1 MATVIDSLLITLGLD
16 TSKFNDAQKKAVE
29 SLRKTDE
36 QAKKTNDNLQRN
48 TKQTTEGFEKAKDAM
63 VSFGTAALSVGAI
76 VNFASKL
83 QNTNMELYN
92 SSKITGKSAVELQSW
107 GNAVE
112 AAGGKTETFINSI
125 KSIQEQLASI
135 PITGDTGL
143 FKFLG
148 PLSNVS
154 GDTGVDVEKHTV
166 NIQKLANA
174 IKKFSELRG
183 VAEAK
188 TIAQG
193 LGFTEQ
199 DFIAML
205 QGGDALSKLEKHY
218 EEVNKSIEQN
228 TELSRKAREEMTN
241 LWTNIEGH
249 GQDALNSLYKTI
261 NNISQNPFFTKIIN
275 FLDKLLSYAIN
286 ISPIKGLEILTG
298 EGSLL
303 PSLEKYKKEANAF
316 LDIEEKPS
324 LKPTQQSSSG
334 NAKASSGNAKPL
346 LDYFKSQ
353 GWNDV
358 EAAAIVGGLSY
369 ESGGL
374 NPKALNPDKVHYGLA
389 QWSPERQA
397 DFKNWAGFDIHDA
410 RADMMKQAQFVQW
423 ELTHTE
429 KAWGAALT
437 KAAMNGYEAS
447 KAMFGYERPGDNSL
461 NARNNLASQYYAM
474 TGASATSPM
483 NQNTNNSN
491 TTITIGSIPIHTKAT
506 DGVGIAKEIGPAI
519 QNDSLMHFGMVGNR

>member
-1 MATVIDSLLITLGLD
+1 MATVIDSLLIELGLD

-125 KSIQEQLASI
+125 KSIQERLASI

-174 IKKFSELRG
+174 IKKFSEVRG

-249 GQDALNSLYKTI
+249 GQDALNGLYKTI

-298 EGSLL
+298 EGSL
-303 PSLEKYKKEANAF
+303 SEKS
-316 LDIEEKPS
+316 S

-358 EAAAIVGGLSY
+358 QAAAIVGGLSY
-369 ESGGL
+369 ESVGL
-374 NPKALNPDKVHYGLA
+374 NSKALNPDKVHYGLA
-389 QWSPERQA
+389 QWSAERQA
-397 DFKNWAGFDIHDA
+397 DFKNWSGFDIHDA

-429 KAWGAALT
+429 KASGAALT
-437 KAAMNGYEAS
+437 KAAMNVYEAS

-461 NARNNLASQYYAM
+461 NARYNLASQYYGM
-474 TGASATSPM
+474 TGA
-483 NQNTNNSN
+483 NTNAPSANN
-491 TTITIGSIPIHTKAT
+491 VTTNTITIGSIPIHTKAT

>member
-112 AAGGKTETFINSI
+112 AAGGKTETFIDSI
-125 KSIQEQLASI
+125 KNLRTRLASAPMTGDFSFI
-135 PITGDTGL
+135 EPLARLQNIAGDTGIDA
-143 FKFLG
+143 
-148 PLSNVS
+148 P
-154 GDTGVDVEKHTV
+154 
-166 NIQKLANA
+166 NA
-174 IKKFSELRG
+174 TINIKKLSDAFKKYVEIRGEKGAAELQSIG
-183 VAEAK
+183 
-188 TIAQG
+188 QG

-199 DFIAML
+199 DVIAML

-228 TELSRKAREEMTN
+228 AELSRKAREEMTN

-249 GQDALNSLYKTI
+249 GQDALNSLYKAI
-261 NNISQNPFFTKIIN
+261 NNLSQNPFFTKLLN
-275 FLDKLLSYAIN
+275 FLDKLIDLSIKIN
-286 ISPIKGLEILTG
+286 PIQL
-298 EGSLL
+298 
-303 PSLEKYKKEANAF
+303 LEKTPEGVWEQFKSNLKETEQMV
-316 LDIEEKPS
+316 LDISAPTKS
-324 LKPTQQSSSG
+324 KPTQ
-334 NAKASSGNAKPL
+334 KASSKNAKLL
-346 LDYFKSQ
+346 LDYYKSQ

-358 EAAAIVGGLSY
+358 QAAAIVGGLSY

-374 NPKALNPDKVHYGLA
+374 NSKTLNPDKVHYGLA
-389 QWSPERQA
+389 QWSAERQA
-397 DFKNWAGFDIHDA
+397 DFKKWSGFDIHDA

-429 KAWGAALT
+429 KASGAALT
-437 KAAMNGYEAS
+437 KAAMNVYEAS

-461 NARNNLASQYYAM
+461 NARYNLASQYYGM
-474 TGASATSPM
+474 TGA
-483 NQNTNNSN
+483 NTNAPSANN
-491 TTITIGSIPIHTKAT
+491 VTTNTITIGSIPIHTKAT
-506 DGVGIAKEIGPAI
+506 DGVGIAKEIGSAI

>member
-1 MATVIDSLLITLGLD
+1 LATVIDSLLIELGLD

-36 QAKKTNDNLQRN
+36 QAKKTNDNLQKG

-92 SSKITGKSAVELQSW
+92 SSKITGKSAQELQSW

-112 AAGGKTETFINSI
+112 AAGGKTETFIDSI
-125 KSIQEQLASI
+125 KNIQSRLAGI
-135 PITGDTGL
+135 PITGDVGL
-143 FKFLG
+143 FSFLG
-148 PLSNVS
+148 PLGNVA

-174 IKKFSELRG
+174 IKKFSEVKG
-183 VAEAK
+183 VAEAQ

-205 QGGDALSKLEKHY
+205 QGGEALQILEKHY
-218 EEVNKSIEQN
+218 EEVNKKINENS
-228 TELSRKAREEMTN
+228 ELSRKAREEMTN

-249 GQDALNSLYKTI
+249 GQDALNGLYKTI
-261 NNISQNPFFTKIIN
+261 NNISQNPFFNKLLN
-275 FLDKLLSYAIN
+275 FLDKILDLAVKINPIQLLSKT
-286 ISPIKGLEILTG
+286 P
-298 EGSLL
+298 EGVW
-303 PSLEKYKKEANAF
+303 EQFKENLKETEQMV
-316 LDIEEKPS
+316 LDIS
-324 LKPTQQSSSG
+324 APTKSKTTSKTSSG
-334 NAKASSGNAKPL
+334 NAKQL
-346 LDYFKSQ
+346 IDYFKSQ
-353 GWNDV
+353 GWNDAQ
-358 EAAAIVGGLSY
+358 AAAIVGGLSY
-369 ESGGL
+369 ESAGL
-374 NPKALNPDKVHYGLA
+374 NSKALNPDKVHYGLA
-389 QWSPERQA
+389 QWSTSRQQ
-397 DFKNWAGFDIHDA
+397 DFKNWAGFDIHDPK
-410 RADMMKQAQFVQW
+410 ADLMKQAQFVQW

-429 KAWGAALT
+429 QESGNALRKAMDLFT
-437 KAAMNGYEAS
+437 SS
-447 KAMFGYERPGDNSL
+447 KAMFGYERPNDNSL
-461 NARNNLASQYYAM
+461 NARYDLASQYYKM
-474 TGASATSPM
+474 SGASANAPASSNVTT
-483 NQNTNNSN
+483 NT
-491 TTITIGSIPIHTKAT
+491 IHIGSIPIHTKAT

>member
-1 MATVIDSLLITLGLD
+1 MIDSLLITLGLD

-112 AAGGKTETFINSI
+112 AAGGKTETFIDSI
-125 KSIQEQLASI
+125 KNLRTRLASAPMTGDFSFI
-135 PITGDTGL
+135 EPLARLQNIAGDTGIDA
-143 FKFLG
+143 
-148 PLSNVS
+148 P
-154 GDTGVDVEKHTV
+154 
-166 NIQKLANA
+166 NA
-174 IKKFSELRG
+174 TINIKKLSDAFKKYVEIRGKKGAAELQSIG
-183 VAEAK
+183 
-188 TIAQG
+188 QG

-199 DFIAML
+199 DVIAML

-241 LWTNIEGH
+241 LWTAIEGH
-249 GQDALNSLYKTI
+249 GQDALNSLYKAI
-261 NNISQNPFFTKIIN
+261 NNLSQNPFFTKLLN
-275 FLDKLLSYAIN
+275 FLDKILDLSVKMSPVKLL
-286 ISPIKGLEILTG
+286 ELTP
-298 EGSLL
+298 EGVWEQFKSNL
-303 PSLEKYKKEANAF
+303 KETEQMA
-316 LDIEEKPS
+316 LDISAPTKS
-324 LKPTQQSSSG
+324 KPTQQSSSG

-369 ESGGL
+369 ESGL

-519 QNDSLMHFGMVGNR
+519 QNDSLMNFGMVGNR

>member
-125 KSIQEQLASI
+125 KSIQERLASI
-135 PITGDTGL
+135 PITSDTGL

-148 PLSNVS
+148 PLSSVS

-166 NIQKLANA
+166 NIQKLATA
-174 IKKFSELRG
+174 IKKFSEVRG

-218 EEVNKSIEQN
+218 EEVNKSIEEN
-228 TELSRKAREEMTN
+228 AELSRTARKEMTD

-249 GQDALNSLYKTI
+249 GQDALNSLYKAI
-261 NNISQNPFFTKIIN
+261 NNLSQNPFFTKLLN
-275 FLDKLLSYAIN
+275 FLDKLIDLSIKIN
-286 ISPIKGLEILTG
+286 PIQL
-298 EGSLL
+298 
-303 PSLEKYKKEANAF
+303 LEKTPEGVWEQFKSNLKETEQMV
-316 LDIEEKPS
+316 LDISAPIEPKS
-324 LKPTQQSSSG
+324 TQKASNG
-334 NAKASSGNAKPL
+334 NAKIGSRNERNNNPGNITKDKTDFAL
-346 LDYFKSQ
+346 RH
-353 GWNDV
+353 G
-358 EAAAIVGGLSY
+358 AIGY
-369 ESGGL
+369 DSGGFAIF
-374 NPKALNPDKVHYGLA
+374 PDMATGQKALDDLLETQYYNKGQRSISSIIGGVNGQHAYSKTDQSSYIEYLAKKLNINPNQDMSLA
-389 QWSPERQA
+389 QLHGM
-397 DFKNWAGFDIHDA
+397 AGAIPRF
-410 RADMMKQAQFVQW
+410 
-423 ELTHTE
+423 E
-429 KAWGAALT
+429 G
-437 KAAMNGYEAS
+437 
-447 KAMFGYERPGDNSL
+447 
-461 NARNNLASQYYAM
+461 M

>member
-1 MATVIDSLLITLGLD
+1 MATVIDSLLIELGLD

-174 IKKFSELRG
+174 IKKFSEVRG

-228 TELSRKAREEMTN
+228 TELSRTAREQMTN
-241 LWTNIEGH
+241 LWTAIEGH
-249 GQDALNSLYKTI
+249 GQDALNSLYKAI
-261 NNISQNPFFTKIIN
+261 NNLSQNPFFTKLLN
-275 FLDKLLSYAIN
+275 FLDKILDLSVKMSPVKLL
-286 ISPIKGLEILTG
+286 ELTPQG
-298 EGSLL
+298 VWEQFKSNFN
-303 PSLEKYKKEANAF
+303 ETEQMV
-316 LDIEEKPS
+316 LDISAPIEP
-324 LKPTQQSSSG
+324 KPTQKASSG

-358 EAAAIVGGLSY
+358 ESAAIVGGLSY
-369 ESGGL
+369 ESGL

-397 DFKNWAGFDIHDA
+397 VFKNWAGFDIHDA

-461 NARNNLASQYYAM
+461 NARYNLASQYYGM
-474 TGASATSPM
+474 TGA
-483 NQNTNNSN
+483 NTNAPSANN
-491 TTITIGSIPIHTKAT
+491 VTTNTITIGSIPIHTKAT

>member
-1 MATVIDSLLITLGLD
+1 MATVIDSLLIELGLD

-125 KSIQEQLASI
+125 KNLRIRLASA
-135 PITGDTGL
+135 PMTGDYS
-143 FKFLG
+143 FNEFLA
-148 PLSNVS
+148 PLQNIAGDS
-154 GDTGVDVEKHTV
+154 GIDA
-166 NIQKLANA
+166 QNA
-174 IKKFSELRG
+174 TINIKKLSDAFKKYVEIKGEKGVPELQRIG
-183 VAEAK
+183 
-188 TIAQG
+188 QG

-199 DFIAML
+199 DVIAML

-241 LWTNIEGH
+241 LWTAIEGH
-249 GQDALNSLYKTI
+249 GQDALNSLYKAI
-261 NNISQNPFFTKIIN
+261 NNLSQNPFFTKIIN

-324 LKPTQQSSSG
+324 LKPTQ
-334 NAKASSGNAKPL
+334 KASSGNAKPL

-369 ESGGL
+369 ESGL

-437 KAAMNGYEAS
+437 KAAMNGYESS

>member
-125 KSIQEQLASI
+125 KNLRTRLASAPMTRDYSFI
-135 PITGDTGL
+135 EFLAPLQNIAGDTGI
-143 FKFLG
+143 
-148 PLSNVS
+148 
-154 GDTGVDVEKHTV
+154 DA
-166 NIQKLANA
+166 QNA
-174 IKKFSELRG
+174 TINIKKLSDAFKKFAEIRGEKGAAELQSIG
-183 VAEAK
+183 
-188 TIAQG
+188 QG

-199 DFIAML
+199 DVIAML

-218 EEVNKSIEQN
+218 EEVNKSIEEN
-228 TELSRKAREEMTN
+228 AELSRTARKEMTD

-249 GQDALNSLYKTI
+249 GQDALNGLYKTI
-261 NNISQNPFFTKIIN
+261 NNLSQNPFFTKIIN

-303 PSLEKYKKEANAF
+303 PSLEKYKKQANAF
-316 LDIEEKPS
+316 LDIEEKSS
-324 LKPTQQSSSG
+324 LKPTQ
-334 NAKASSGNAKPL
+334 KASSGNAKPL

-369 ESGGL
+369 ESGL
-374 NPKALNPDKVHYGLA
+374 NSKALNPDKVHYGLA

-461 NARNNLASQYYAM
+461 NARYNLASQYYGM
-474 TGASATSPM
+474 TGA
-483 NQNTNNSN
+483 NTNAPSANN
-491 TTITIGSIPIHTKAT
+491 VTTNTITIGSIPIHTKAT

>member
-1 MATVIDSLLITLGLD
+1 MIDSLLITLGLD

-125 KSIQEQLASI
+125 KNLRIRLASAPMTGDFSFNEFLAPLQNI
-135 PITGDTGL
+135 AGDTGI
-143 FKFLG
+143 
-148 PLSNVS
+148 
-154 GDTGVDVEKHTV
+154 DA
-166 NIQKLANA
+166 QNA
-174 IKKFSELRG
+174 TINIKKLSDAFKKYVEIKGEKGVPELQRIG
-183 VAEAK
+183 
-188 TIAQG
+188 QG

-199 DFIAML
+199 DVIAML

-241 LWTNIEGH
+241 LWTAIEGH
-249 GQDALNSLYKTI
+249 GQDALNSLYKAI
-261 NNISQNPFFTKIIN
+261 NNLSQNPFFTKLLN
-275 FLDKLLSYAIN
+275 FLDKILDLSVKMSPVKLL
-286 ISPIKGLEILTG
+286 ELTP
-298 EGSLL
+298 EGVWEQFKSNFN
-303 PSLEKYKKEANAF
+303 ETEQMV
-316 LDIEEKPS
+316 LDISAPTKS
-324 LKPTQQSSSG
+324 KPTQKESSG

-369 ESGGL
+369 ESGL
-374 NPKALNPDKVHYGLA
+374 NSKALNPDKVHYGLA

-519 QNDSLMHFGMVGNR
+519 QNDSLMNFGMVGNR

>member
-1 MATVIDSLLITLGLD
+1 MATVIDSLLIELGLD

-125 KSIQEQLASI
+125 KSIQERLASI
-135 PITGDTGL
+135 PITDDTGL

-174 IKKFSELRG
+174 IKKFSEVRG

-228 TELSRKAREEMTN
+228 AELSRKAREQMTN
-241 LWTNIEGH
+241 LWTAIEGH
-249 GQDALNSLYKTI
+249 GQDALNSLYKAI
-261 NNISQNPFFTKIIN
+261 NNLSQNPFFTKLLN
-275 FLDKLLSYAIN
+275 FLDKILDLSVK
-286 ISPIKGLEILTG
+286 ISPVKLLELTP
-298 EGSLL
+298 EGVWEQFKSNL
-303 PSLEKYKKEANAF
+303 KETEQMV
-316 LDIEEKPS
+316 LDISAPTKS
-324 LKPTQQSSSG
+324 KPTQ
-334 NAKASSGNAKPL
+334 KASSGNAKPL

-358 EAAAIVGGLSY
+358 QAAAIVGGLSY
-369 ESGGL
+369 ESVGL
-374 NPKALNPDKVHYGLA
+374 NSKALNPDKVHYGLA
-389 QWSPERQA
+389 QWSAERQA
-397 DFKNWAGFDIHDA
+397 DFKNWSGFDIHDA

-429 KAWGAALT
+429 KASGAALT
-437 KAAMNGYEAS
+437 KAAMNVYEAS

-461 NARNNLASQYYAM
+461 NARYNLASQYYGM
-474 TGASATSPM
+474 TGA
-483 NQNTNNSN
+483 NTNAPSANN
-491 TTITIGSIPIHTKAT
+491 VTTNTITIGSIPIHTKAT